1 MRPRVAQD
9 GGWPLKRSRRQPT
22 EADRLLNVGR
32 RYGNRLLHYQAAS
45 SAQSTCADRVFFR
58 PDGGLGARGRSMK
71 KTWQKTSEPNELHA
85 LEGQFIALA
94 DVEWLRTVGF

>member
-32 RYGNRLLHYQAAS
+32 RYGNRLLHYQVGVERS
-45 SAQSTCADRVFFR
+45 VYVRRQSFLQTRWGQG
-58 PDGGLGARGRSMK
+58 DGA
-71 KTWQKTSEPNELHA
+71 
-85 LEGQFIALA
+85 
-94 DVEWLRTVGF
+94 